1 SKNIHIKPNLKSVH
15 FLATYH
21 SLVNAALANEL
32 VIEGRIINLKEFEE
46 IIFDSQILNNC
57 SLLQDLSVVVP
68 TETQEKQNE
77 LDLDEIKNFVLNLI
91 RKQSFMERNSII
103 ENTLNQFVKIE
114 RSKID
119 IIIAEL
125 ERANKIK
132 IIAPTSKSDE
142 QLVCFVSG

>member
-1 SKNIHIKPNLKSVH
+1 
-15 FLATYH
+15 
-21 SLVNAALANEL
+21 VNAALANEL

-77 LDLDEIKNFVLNLI
+77 LDLDEIKNFVLNFI

>member
-1 SKNIHIKPNLKSVH
+1 M
-15 FLATYH
+15 ATYH

-77 LDLDEIKNFVLNLI
+77 LDLDEIKNFVLNFI

>member
-1 SKNIHIKPNLKSVH
+1 MH

-77 LDLDEIKNFVLNLI
+77 LDLDEIKNFVLNFI

>member
-1 SKNIHIKPNLKSVH
+1 MH

-114 RSKID
+114 RS
-119 IIIAEL
+119 
-125 ERANKIK
+125 
-132 IIAPTSKSDE
+132 
-142 QLVCFVSG
+142 

>member
-1 SKNIHIKPNLKSVH
+1 
-15 FLATYH
+15 
-21 SLVNAALANEL
+21 
-32 VIEGRIINLKEFEE
+32 
-46 IIFDSQILNNC
+46 
-57 SLLQDLSVVVP
+57 
-68 TETQEKQNE
+68 
-77 LDLDEIKNFVLNLI
+77 
-91 RKQSFMERNSII
+91 MERNSII

-119 IIIAEL
+119 IIMAEL